1 MDRGFLKKAIAVAG
15 GIITAI
21 FTVVPEDI
29 FKYGFVTYNLPDAA
43 VVCVNRLIVCAA
55 VFVLSYFGCYL
66 YLTFRRRVTISEK
79 SNTIKV
85 EYKNLFK
92 VKKGHSEILYKH
104 YLQ

>member
-29 FKYGFVTYNLPDAA
+29 FKYGFVTCNLPDAA

-66 YLTFRRRVTISEK
+66 YLTFRRRVPFQRNQIRLRLSTRICLK
-79 SNTIKV
+79 
-85 EYKNLFK
+85 
-92 VKKGHSEILYKH
+92 
-104 YLQ
+104 